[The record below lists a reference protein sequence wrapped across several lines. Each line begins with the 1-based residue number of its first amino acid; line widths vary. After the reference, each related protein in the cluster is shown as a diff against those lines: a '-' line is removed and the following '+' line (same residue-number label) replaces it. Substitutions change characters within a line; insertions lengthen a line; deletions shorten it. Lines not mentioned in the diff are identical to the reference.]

1 MVFSESGQVGE
12 PAGRLLTSPKVG
24 LPPLHCADPD
34 LRVTTS
40 GRLVEALPDKVANS
54 LVDWPLLIRSFPM
67 SRGFLPSPPGHGRG
81 YRKARCRMPSAI
93 RERSRKD
100 GRSGCSRGSGT
111 GCADYR
117 FYRSERDV
125 LRSGRQSL
133 SREFVVAAAGVAP
146 TASESRVLSSV
157 CDCDS
162 SDRPCR
168 LSRFRDR
175 KRGGRIT
182 ASTRWCC
189 GKHAAV
195 EVSNLPTLPTRR
207 RRSKHCPKH
216 CS

>member
-24 LPPLHCADPD
+24 LPPSRCVDPD

-40 GRLVEALPDKVANS
+40 VGLVEALPDKAANS

-67 SRGFLPSPPGHGRG
+67 SRGFIPSPPGHGRG
-81 YRKARCRMPSAI
+81 YRKARCRMPSVI

-100 GRSGCSRGSGT
+100 GRSGRSRGSGT

-133 SREFVVAAAGVAP
+133 SREFVVAAVGVAP

-157 CDCDS
+157 RDCDS

-175 KRGGRIT
+175 KRGGRINGT
-182 ASTRWCC
+182 KAHWRYDPSMPWALQDIV
-189 GKHAAV
+189 K
-195 EVSNLPTLPTRR
+195 L
-207 RRSKHCPKH
+207 
-216 CS
+216 

>member
-24 LPPLHCADPD
+24 LPPSRCVDPD
-34 LRVTTS
+34 LRVTAS

-54 LVDWPLLIRSFPM
+54 LVDWPLLTRSFLM

-100 GRSGCSRGSGT
+100 SRFGRSRGSGT

-117 FYRSERDV
+117 FYRGERDV

-146 TASESRVLSSV
+146 TASKSRVLSSV
-157 CDCDS
+157 RNCDS
-162 SDRPCR
+162 SDLPCR

-175 KRGGRIT
+175 KRGGRII
-182 ASTRWCC
+182 SP
-189 GKHAAV
+189 
-195 EVSNLPTLPTRR
+195 SL
-207 RRSKHCPKH
+207 RS
-216 CS
+216 